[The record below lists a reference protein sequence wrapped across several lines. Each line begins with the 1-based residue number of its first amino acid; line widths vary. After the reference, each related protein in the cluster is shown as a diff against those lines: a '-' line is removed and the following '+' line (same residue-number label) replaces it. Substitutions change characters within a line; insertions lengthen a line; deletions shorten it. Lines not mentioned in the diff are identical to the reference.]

1 MPKWAARLAS
11 GSGSIQRTEI
21 DGMRRRMFLAALA
34 ASGGMP
40 LLSWADAGSPAFLA
54 AAKEPSGGYALFGIG
69 RSGAVLFRQPLPG
82 RGHAATAHPTRPEA
96 VAFARRPGTFAL
108 VLDCVTG
115 ASLARLTPPEG
126 RQFNGHGAYSA
137 DGAVLYTSEVV
148 AEGSEGRIGLWD
160 AGRGYARIGE
170 FASNGIG
177 PHEIRRL
184 PMSDMLVVANG
195 GIRTDPLDRTPLNL
209 DSMRPNL
216 SYLSPEGVVEE
227 VVELPDLAQNSIRH
241 LALRSDGLVGFAMQW
256 QGDLAE
262 PVPLLGL
269 HRRGEDPVLAW
280 PADAEMF
287 AMKGYAGSIAFAP
300 GGQEVAI
307 TSPRG
312 GRVQAF
318 SPEGAP
324 LWSVARGDVCGI
336 GPAAG
341 GGGFVITDGQG
352 LVAGLAGGRIAPLAQ
367 AGLAWDNHL
376 IAL

>member
-1 MPKWAARLAS
+1 M
-11 GSGSIQRTEI
+11 QR
-21 DGMRRRMFLAALA
+21 RAFLAALA
-34 ASGGMP
+34 AGTTMP
-40 LLSWADAGSPAFLA
+40 MLSWADAGDPAFLA
-54 AAKEPSGGYALFGIG
+54 AAKEPSGAYALFGLTAD
-69 RSGAVLFRQPLPG
+69 GAALFRQSLPA

-115 ASLARLTPPEG
+115 ATLARLSPPAG
-126 RQFNGHGAYSA
+126 RQFNGHGTYSS

-148 AEGSEGRIGLWD
+148 AEGSAGVIGLWD
-160 AGRGYARIGE
+160 AARGYVRIDE
-170 FASNGIG
+170 FPSNGIG
-177 PHEIRRL
+177 PHDIKRM
-184 PMSDMLVVANG
+184 PVSDMLVIANG
-195 GIRTDPLDRTPLNL
+195 GIQTDPEDRTPLNL

-216 SYLSPEGVVEE
+216 SYLTPEGRVEE
-227 VVELPDLAQNSIRH
+227 MVELPDMAQNSIRH
-241 LALRSDGLVGFAMQW
+241 LALRSDGLVAFAMQW

-269 HRRGEDPVLAW
+269 HRRGAAPVLAW
-280 PADAEMF
+280 PDDAEIY

-300 GGQEVAI
+300 GGRQVAI

-312 GRVQAF
+312 GRVQVF

-336 GPAAG
+336 GPALD
-341 GGGFVITDGQG
+341 GGFVITDGQG
-352 LVAGLAGGRIAPLAQ
+352 LVAGLDAGRIAPLAH
-367 AGLAWDNHL
+367 AKVAWDNHL